1 MAGIYVE
8 HDPTYK
14 IIVRLK
20 GGQPVQNFRAKV
32 QSTLPSFINIDLSI
46 PIEFQTGAN
55 ETLDEGLS
63 RLKANIPSL
72 KKFSLIYKQLGMM
85 KKVEKLVY

>member
-1 MAGIYVE
+1 MQQSPQELKAQSNEYIKDHRVSLQEAQKRLAIQDAKAPLIEQIKQNYKERLAGIYVE

-32 QSTLPSFINIDLSI
+32 
-46 PIEFQTGAN
+46 
-55 ETLDEGLS
+55 
-63 RLKANIPSL
+63 
-72 KKFSLIYKQLGMM
+72 
-85 KKVEKLVY
+85 